1 MTSLPLRWA
10 LTPPFHP
17 YHRSGRTRAAG
28 RLFSVTLPY
37 PHGYRVVGLG
47 GGLCC
52 PGVPPP
58 GGRAATE
65 RTCTAKVGIN
75 ARKTAVSAEKSAVS
89 PPRRAGM
96 PPDGALPSIRH
107 AACGRL
113 SGVAANRPNRAN
125 GAEKQVERMGRSEWV
140 AGPNGWAESN
150 GWREWREPAGCGGL
164 RRVGGAGGGK
174 KKKPGGRSD
183 TSSRPFG
190 GEGRPGYRL
199 FFSRK
204 MFRWA
209 SSGLRRSSSTNSK
222 SRMTSA
228 SASR

>member
-17 YHRSGRTRAAG
+17 YHRSGRARDAG
-28 RLFSVTLPY
+28 RLFSVTLLY
-37 PHGYRVVGLG
+37 PHGYQVIGLRG
-47 GGLCC
+47 ALRC
-52 PGVPPP
+52 PDFPPP
-58 GGRAATE
+58 DEPAATE

-89 PPRRAGM
+89 PPRHAGM

-113 SGVAANRPNRAN
+113 SGFAANRPNRAN
-125 GAEKQVERMGRSEWV
+125 GAEEASRANGAVGMGGGPERMGRIERM
-140 AGPNGWAESN
+140 AQME
-150 GWREWREPAGCGGL
+150 RTGGL
-164 RRVGGAGGGK
+164 RRFACAECAK
-174 KKKPGGRSD
+174 KSNPEGRSD

>member
-17 YHRSGRTRAAG
+17 YHRSGRTRDAG
-28 RLFSVTLPY
+28 RLFSVTLLY
-37 PHGYRVVGLG
+37 PHGYQVIGLRG
-47 GGLCC
+47 ALRC
-52 PGVPPP
+52 PDFPPP
-58 GGRAATE
+58 DEPAATE

-96 PPDGALPSIRH
+96 PPDGALPTIRH

-113 SGVAANRPNRAN
+113 SGFAANRPNRAN
-125 GAEKQVERMGRSEWV
+125 GAEEASRANGAVGMDVGPERMGRIERM
-140 AGPNGWAESN
+140 AQME
-150 GWREWREPAGCGGL
+150 RTGGL
-164 RRVGGAGGGK
+164 RRFACAECAK
-174 KKKPGGRSD
+174 KSNPEGRSD

>member
-17 YHRSGRTRAAG
+17 YHRSGRTRDAG
-28 RLFSVTLPY
+28 RLFSVTLLY
-37 PHGYRVVGLG
+37 PHGYQVIGLRG
-47 GGLCC
+47 ALRC
-52 PGVPPP
+52 PDFPPP
-58 GGRAATE
+58 DEPAATE

-125 GAEKQVERMGRSEWV
+125 RAEKQVERMGRSEWV

-150 GWREWREPAGCGGL
+150 GWRKWSEPAGCGGSRAPSVQKKVTRKAGAT
-164 RRVGGAGGGK
+164 RRPGFSVVRDDRVTVSSSRGRCSDGPAAGC
-174 KKKPGGRSD
+174 GGRAAR
-183 TSSRPFG
+183 T
-190 GEGRPGYRL
+190 
-199 FFSRK
+199 
-204 MFRWA
+204 
-209 SSGLRRSSSTNSK
+209 RR
-222 SRMTSA
+222 A
-228 SASR
+228 G

>member
-17 YHRSGRTRAAG
+17 YHRSGRTRDAG
-28 RLFSVTLPY
+28 RLFSVTLLY
-37 PHGYRVVGLG
+37 PHGYQVIGLRG
-47 GGLCC
+47 ALRC
-52 PGVPPP
+52 PDFPPP
-58 GGRAATE
+58 DEPAATE

-125 GAEKQVERMGRSEWV
+125 RAEKQVERMGRSEWV

-150 GWREWREPAGCGGL
+150 GWRKWSEPAGCGGSRAPSVQKKVTRKAGAT
-164 RRVGGAGGGK
+164 RRPGLSVVRDDRVTVSSSRGRCSDGPAAGC
-174 KKKPGGRSD
+174 GGRAAR
-183 TSSRPFG
+183 T
-190 GEGRPGYRL
+190 
-199 FFSRK
+199 
-204 MFRWA
+204 
-209 SSGLRRSSSTNSK
+209 RR
-222 SRMTSA
+222 A
-228 SASR
+228 G

>member
-17 YHRSGRTRAAG
+17 YHRSGRTRDAG
-28 RLFSVTLPY
+28 RLFSVTLLY
-37 PHGYRVVGLG
+37 PHGYQVIGLRG
-47 GGLCC
+47 ALRC
-52 PGVPPP
+52 PDFPPP
-58 GGRAATE
+58 DEPAATE

-125 GAEKQVERMGRSEWV
+125 GAEEASRANGAVGMGGGPERMGRIERM
-140 AGPNGWAESN
+140 ARMA
-150 GWREWREPAGCGGL
+150 RTGGL
-164 RRVGGAGGGK
+164 RRFACAECAK
-174 KKKPGGRSD
+174 KSNPEGRSD

>member
-17 YHRSGRTRAAG
+17 YHRSGRARDAG
-28 RLFSVTLPY
+28 RLFSVTLLY
-37 PHGYRVVGLG
+37 PHGYQVIGLRG
-47 GGLCC
+47 ALRC
-52 PGVPPP
+52 PDFPPP
-58 GGRAATE
+58 DEPAATE

-125 GAEKQVERMGRSEWV
+125 GAEEASRANGAVGMDVGPERMGRIERM
-140 AGPNGWAESN
+140 ARMA
-150 GWREWREPAGCGGL
+150 RTGGL
-164 RRVGGAGGGK
+164 RRFACAECAK
-174 KKKPGGRSD
+174 KSNPEGRSD

>member
-17 YHRSGRTRAAG
+17 YHRSGRTRDAG
-28 RLFSVTLPY
+28 RLFSVTLLY
-37 PHGYRVVGLG
+37 PHGYQVIGLRG
-47 GGLCC
+47 ALRC
-52 PGVPPP
+52 PDFPPP
-58 GGRAATE
+58 DEPAATE

-113 SGVAANRPNRAN
+113 SGVAANRPIGRM
-125 GAEKQVERMGRSEWV
+125 GRKKQVERMGRSEWV

-150 GWREWREPAGCGGL
+150 GWRGWREPAGCGGL
-164 RRVGGAGGGK
+164 RRFACAECAK
-174 KKKPGGRSD
+174 KSNPEGRSD

>member
-17 YHRSGRTRAAG
+17 YHRSGRARDAG
-28 RLFSVTLPY
+28 RLFSVTLLY
-37 PHGYRVVGLG
+37 PHGYQVIGLRG
-47 GGLCC
+47 ALRC
-52 PGVPPP
+52 PDFPPP
-58 GGRAATE
+58 DEPAATE

-89 PPRRAGM
+89 PPRHAGM

-125 GAEKQVERMGRSEWV
+125 GAEEASRANGAVGMDVGPERMGRIERM
-140 AGPNGWAESN
+140 ARMA
-150 GWREWREPAGCGGL
+150 RTGGR
-164 RRVGGAGGGK
+164 RRVACAECAQK
-174 KKKPGGRSD
+174 SNAGGRSD

>member
-17 YHRSGRTRAAG
+17 YHRSGRTRDAG
-28 RLFSVTLPY
+28 RLFSVTLLY
-37 PHGYRVVGLG
+37 PHGYQVIGLRG
-47 GGLCC
+47 ALRC
-52 PGVPPP
+52 PDFPPP
-58 GGRAATE
+58 DEPAATE

-113 SGVAANRPNRAN
+113 SGFAANRPNRAN
-125 GAEKQVERMGRSEWV
+125 GAEEASRANGAVGMDVGPERMGRIERMSQME
-140 AGPNGWAESN
+140 
-150 GWREWREPAGCGGL
+150 RTGGL
-164 RRVGGAGGGK
+164 RRFACAECAK
-174 KKKPGGRSD
+174 KSNPEGRSD

>member
-17 YHRSGRTRAAG
+17 YHRSGRTRDAG
-28 RLFSVTLPY
+28 RLFSVTLLY
-37 PHGYRVVGLG
+37 PHGYQVIGLRG
-47 GGLCC
+47 ALRC
-52 PGVPPP
+52 PDFPPP
-58 GGRAATE
+58 DEPAATE

-113 SGVAANRPNRAN
+113 SGVAANRPNGANGAEEASRAN
-125 GAEKQVERMGRSEWV
+125 GAVGMGGGPERMGRIERM
-140 AGPNGWAESN
+140 AQME
-150 GWREWREPAGCGGL
+150 RTGGL
-164 RRVGGAGGGK
+164 RRFACAECAK
-174 KKKPGGRSD
+174 KSNPEGRSD

>member
-17 YHRSGRTRAAG
+17 YHRSGRTRDAG
-28 RLFSVTLPY
+28 RLFSVTLLY
-37 PHGYRVVGLG
+37 PHGYQVIGLRG
-47 GGLCC
+47 ALRC
-52 PGVPPP
+52 PDFPPP
-58 GGRAATE
+58 DEPAATE

-96 PPDGALPSIRH
+96 PPDGALPTIRH

-113 SGVAANRPNRAN
+113 SGFAANRPNRAN
-125 GAEKQVERMGRSEWV
+125 GAEEASRANGAVGMDVGPERMGRIERM
-140 AGPNGWAESN
+140 ARMA
-150 GWREWREPAGCGGL
+150 RMARTGGL
-164 RRVGGAGGGK
+164 RRFACAECAK
-174 KKKPGGRSD
+174 KSNPEGRSD
-183 TSSRPFG
+183 TSSRLFG

>member
-17 YHRSGRTRAAG
+17 YHRSGRTRDAG
-28 RLFSVTLPY
+28 RLFSVTLLY
-37 PHGYRVVGLG
+37 PHGYQVIGLRG
-47 GGLCC
+47 ALRC
-52 PGVPPP
+52 PDFPPP
-58 GGRAATE
+58 DEPAATE

-75 ARKTAVSAEKSAVS
+75 ARKTAVSAEKTAVS

-113 SGVAANRPNRAN
+113 SGVAANRPNRAHGAEEASRAN
-125 GAEKQVERMGRSEWV
+125 GAVGMDVGPERMGRIERM
-140 AGPNGWAESN
+140 ARMA
-150 GWREWREPAGCGGL
+150 RTGGL
-164 RRVGGAGGGK
+164 RRFACAECAK
-174 KKKPGGRSD
+174 KSNPEGRSD

>member
-17 YHRSGRTRAAG
+17 YHRSGRTRDAG
-28 RLFSVTLPY
+28 RLFSVTLLY
-37 PHGYRVVGLG
+37 PHGYQVIGLRG
-47 GGLCC
+47 ALRC
-52 PGVPPP
+52 PDFPPP
-58 GGRAATE
+58 DEPAATE

-113 SGVAANRPNRAN
+113 SGVAANRANR
-125 GAEKQVERMGRSEWV
+125 AEKQVERMGRSEWV

-150 GWREWREPAGCGGL
+150 GWRKWSEPAGCGGSRAPSVQKKVTRKAGAT
-164 RRVGGAGGGK
+164 RRPGFSVVRDDRVTVSSSRGRCSDGPAAGC
-174 KKKPGGRSD
+174 GGRAAR
-183 TSSRPFG
+183 T
-190 GEGRPGYRL
+190 
-199 FFSRK
+199 
-204 MFRWA
+204 
-209 SSGLRRSSSTNSK
+209 RR
-222 SRMTSA
+222 A
-228 SASR
+228 G

>member
-17 YHRSGRTRAAG
+17 YHRSGRTRDAG
-28 RLFSVTLPY
+28 RLFSVTLLY
-37 PHGYRVVGLG
+37 PHGYQVIGLRG
-47 GGLCC
+47 ALRC
-52 PGVPPP
+52 PDFPPP
-58 GGRAATE
+58 DEPAATE

-125 GAEKQVERMGRSEWV
+125 GAEEASRANGAVGMDVGPERMGRIERMARMARTGGLRRFACAECAKKV
-140 AGPNGWAESN
+140 TRKAGATRRPGPSVVRDDRVTVSSSRGRCSDGPA
-150 GWREWREPAGCGGL
+150 AGCGGRAART
-164 RRVGGAGGGK
+164 RRAG
-174 KKKPGGRSD
+174 
-183 TSSRPFG
+183 
-190 GEGRPGYRL
+190 
-199 FFSRK
+199 
-204 MFRWA
+204 
-209 SSGLRRSSSTNSK
+209 
-222 SRMTSA
+222 
-228 SASR
+228 

>member
-17 YHRSGRTRAAG
+17 YHRSGRARDAG
-28 RLFSVTLPY
+28 RLFSVTLLY
-37 PHGYRVVGLG
+37 PHGYQVIGLRG
-47 GGLCC
+47 ALRC
-52 PGVPPP
+52 PDFPPP
-58 GGRAATE
+58 DEPAATE

-125 GAEKQVERMGRSEWV
+125 RAEKQVERMGRSEWV

-150 GWREWREPAGCGGL
+150 GWRKWSEPAGCGGSRAPSVQKKVTRKAGAT
-164 RRVGGAGGGK
+164 RRPGPSVVRDDRVTVSSSRGRCSDGPAAGC
-174 KKKPGGRSD
+174 GGRAAR
-183 TSSRPFG
+183 T
-190 GEGRPGYRL
+190 
-199 FFSRK
+199 
-204 MFRWA
+204 
-209 SSGLRRSSSTNSK
+209 RR
-222 SRMTSA
+222 A
-228 SASR
+228 G

>member
-17 YHRSGRTRAAG
+17 YHRSGRTRDAG
-28 RLFSVTLPY
+28 RLFSVTLLY
-37 PHGYRVVGLG
+37 PHGYQVIGLRG
-47 GGLCC
+47 ALRC
-52 PGVPPP
+52 PDFPPP
-58 GGRAATE
+58 DEPAATE

-89 PPRRAGM
+89 PPRHAGM

-113 SGVAANRPNRAN
+113 SGFAANRPNRAN
-125 GAEKQVERMGRSEWV
+125 GAEEASRANGAVGMGGGPERMGRIERM
-140 AGPNGWAESN
+140 AQME
-150 GWREWREPAGCGGL
+150 RTGGL
-164 RRVGGAGGGK
+164 RRFACAECAK
-174 KKKPGGRSD
+174 KSNPEGRSD

>member
-17 YHRSGRTRAAG
+17 YHRSGRTRDAG
-28 RLFSVTLPY
+28 RLFSVTLLY
-37 PHGYRVVGLG
+37 PHGYQVIGLRG
-47 GGLCC
+47 ALRC
-52 PGVPPP
+52 PDFPPP
-58 GGRAATE
+58 DEPAATE

-125 GAEKQVERMGRSEWV
+125 RAEEASRANGAVGMDVGPERMGRIERM
-140 AGPNGWAESN
+140 AQME
-150 GWREWREPAGCGGL
+150 RTGGL
-164 RRVGGAGGGK
+164 RRFACAECAK
-174 KKKPGGRSD
+174 KSNPEGRSD